1 MSSNKEDTDY
11 GLIEAMTESM
21 RSTGAGKAELTF
33 NVDKLC
39 VNVRVV
45 VCDLNFHKQ

>member
-1 MSSNKEDTDY
+1 MSRNKEETDY
-11 GLIEAMTESM
+11 GLIEAMTEAM
-21 RSTGAGKAELTF
+21 RSTGAGKVETTF

-45 VCDLNFHKQ
+45 VCDINFHKQ